1 MLSITIT
8 PTQSIIATTL
18 IHHTA
23 SIFTLSDTALGLAN
37 GGGEGGGGGGGG
49 RGGGGGGG
57 VPTPAP
63 ATLAATI
70 IPIHYSRKKSQT
82 KRKKPMIFTKDQG
95 KADKFMHELK
105 LYQFLNGA
113 TPLMQDL
120 YWKVAHALTFIQGP
134 AVTKWKCSMEN

>member
-23 SIFTLSDTALGLAN
+23 SISTLSDTALGLAD
-37 GGGEGGGGGGGG
+37 GGGEGGGGGE
-49 RGGGGGGG
+49 G

-70 IPIHYSRKKSQT
+70 IPIHYSRRKWQT

-120 YWKVAHALTFIQGP
+120 Y
-134 AVTKWKCSMEN
+134 